1 MPKPCGK
8 NLQTWNRPQKGRERM
23 KDICLA
29 PVSPEELPNFS
40 RHLQEAFGVALREKF
55 GVQEEIPSAQE
66 IRRCYQAR
74 GEQTHHLLWR
84 GRRVGGA
91 MLRIDPAGGR
101 NALDLFFISPAYHS
115 QGLGLAAWRA
125 IEAAYPD
132 TVVWETITPYFEE
145 RNIHFY
151 VNKCGFHI
159 VEFFNPHH
167 LDPNLPPPTD
177 SNGDPIPG
185 EETYFRFEKV
195 MRPEAM
201 R

>member
-1 MPKPCGK
+1 M
-8 NLQTWNRPQKGRERM
+8 T
-23 KDICLA
+23 
-29 PVSPEELPNFS
+29 
-40 RHLQEAFGVALREKF
+40 
-55 GVQEEIPSAQE
+55 
-66 IRRCYQAR
+66 
-74 GEQTHHLLWR
+74 
-84 GRRVGGA
+84 
-91 MLRIDPAGGR
+91 R

-132 TVVWETITPYFEE
+132 TVVWETITSYFEE